1 LNAEAKKYERDGRT
15 VNYQMNPLPNW
26 GPAARARS
34 VKVGKDGKLEEP
46 ITKRKSEDGEEVNAK
61 RVKVD
66 AAVEVDEEAMMN
78 A

>member
-1 LNAEAKKYERDGRT
+1 MNADAKKYERDGRT

-34 VKVGKDGKLEEP
+34 VKVGAEEP
-46 ITKRKSEDGEEVNAK
+46 NTKRKSEDGEPADAK
-61 RVKVD
+61 RAKVE
-66 AAVEVDEEAMMN
+66 AAEDSEEAMMN